1 LTKTPKLTRAKNI
14 HEWTTYDKQVAELAK
29 RLLKKDAAQKN
40 GGNETVVDESM
51 FVQIDS
57 SVQKD
62 QVSPREDDSA
72 KAEERV
78 KDEL

>member
-14 HEWTTYDKQVAELAK
+14 VEWTTYDKQVAELAK
-29 RLLKKDAAQKN
+29 RLLRN
-40 GGNETVVDESM
+40 GGGKDGGNGTVVDESM

-57 SVQKD
+57 SPNQKGT
-62 QVSPREDDSA
+62 V
-72 KAEERV
+72 AEPEEIDKGEGRI